1 MSSHKSLLLLRRLQL
16 LKRGSSNK
24 SSSSLTTTVA
34 RPCLVAAPTTTF
46 VCHKS
51 SVSPAY
57 RHDEEDDDEN
67 NRDHVSAVRRPSS
80 THFPSRILK
89 QQAIQVQSPPLLE
102 TAPEEMQQA
111 DNTVSQDTTTASKSF
126 VSPSQLQY
134 TGDAT
139 IPITSRLHIVKPGED
154 TPRGTWPVFRLMV
167 SICGWLYLDLC
178 ALFDCQDS
186 PSHLFDCCRTRM
198 EAFETEVVM
207 DTFMKKAYLPKCPH
221 PPSKNQMAILL

>member
-1 MSSHKSLLLLRRLQL
+1 MSSQKNLLLLRRLQL
-16 LKRGSSNK
+16 LKRGSSNRST
-24 SSSSLTTTVA
+24 SSSSLTTTVV
-34 RPCLVAAPTTTF
+34 RPWLVAAPTTTA
-46 VCHKS
+46 VRYKS

-57 RHDEEDDDEN
+57 RHDEDEEDEN
-67 NRDHVSAVRRPSS
+67 DRDHVSAVRRPSG

-102 TAPEEMQQA
+102 TAPEVMQQA

-167 SICGWLYLDLC
+167 SWRLLLVRCSFCLTVKTHRPISLIAVGRGWKL
-178 ALFDCQDS
+178 S
-186 PSHLFDCCRTRM
+186 RW
-198 EAFETEVVM
+198 
-207 DTFMKKAYLPKCPH
+207 K
-221 PPSKNQMAILL
+221 